1 MLHVERPYS
10 LRVGK
15 ATENKCENYWKRKL
29 GIKGRRMIYPSLP
42 RKQRLI
48 FHFSY
53 DIAWEITNVCMQP
66 EFLIFVRTDDVLV
79 PDRLLKGR
87 FANQNFRILP

>member
-15 ATENKCENYWKRKL
+15 ATENKCRNYWKRKL

-66 EFLIFVRTDDVLV
+66 EFLIFVHARLNYFRHRTDDAPV
-79 PDRLLKGR
+79 PDRLL
-87 FANQNFRILP
+87 